1 MLPNLKVENLSCVRS
16 EKAIFKNLN
25 FEVLPGQNIEII
37 GSNGSGKTT
46 LLRTLLGLINKE
58 EGIINWLDEDNNFNE
73 YRTFDCFYQG
83 HQMGIKNMLTV
94 FENLKLTHNAKG
106 MNEQDINKCLER
118 VGLYKINEMA
128 SDLSVGQKKRISI
141 ARWLLKDFKIYFIDE
156 PFSALVDPASDLIK
170 EIIKEAHIHDA
181 RVLIDGAQS
190 APHIKTD
197 LIDLNADF
205 YVTSAHKL
213 CGPTGVGFLYGKE
226 TLLNELP
233 PYQGGGE
240 MISEVTFEKTLYA
253 DLPHKF
259 EAGTPNISGVIA
271 FGAALDYINE
281 IGLKEIENYENE
293 LLEYAT
299 KKLKEI
305 KGLRIFGEAKN
316 KISVISFNVGS
327 IHPYDLG
334 SILDKMGIAVRT
346 GQHCAQPVMDYYE
359 IPGTV
364 RVSFSFYNTK
374 KEIDFLI
381 LAINKAIKML
391 S

>member
-106 MNEQDINKCLER
+106 MNEEDINKCLER

-156 PFSALVDPASDLIK
+156 PFTALDDPASDLIK
-170 EIIKEAHIHDA
+170 EII
-181 RVLIDGAQS
+181 
-190 APHIKTD
+190 
-197 LIDLNADF
+197 
-205 YVTSAHKL
+205 
-213 CGPTGVGFLYGKE
+213 
-226 TLLNELP
+226 NELN
-233 PYQGGGE
+233 QKGSSFVITGHRSSN
-240 MISEVTFEKTLYA
+240 INATL
-253 DLPHKF
+253 
-259 EAGTPNISGVIA
+259 I
-271 FGAALDYINE
+271 E
-281 IGLKEIENYENE
+281 I
-293 LLEYAT
+293 
-299 KKLKEI
+299 
-305 KGLRIFGEAKN
+305 
-316 KISVISFNVGS
+316 
-327 IHPYDLG
+327 
-334 SILDKMGIAVRT
+334 
-346 GQHCAQPVMDYYE
+346 
-359 IPGTV
+359 
-364 RVSFSFYNTK
+364 
-374 KEIDFLI
+374 
-381 LAINKAIKML
+381 
-391 S
+391 